1 MNFGFRFVFI
11 FLFCCM
17 NSSVAQQVDSLL
29 IFSYEELKNQYL
41 NFEYTNPNLAQK
53 YAQAS

>member
-1 MNFGFRFVFI
+1 
-11 FLFCCM
+11 M